1 MACIACHMISLC
13 GDNRNSFLP
22 NSRTRSSTSKI
33 KLWNATVAVCP
44 QASFPPACS
53 QALPGLTSLFEVAR
67 LRLGASEKHP
77 PQIVYVMLF
86 GLGLG
91 GSLLAGFGMAAATAR
106 SWIHMLIFA
115 ATLTVTLYT
124 VTDMEYPRLG
134 LIRIENFD
142 HFLVDAHQQMQPRDG
157 MGTIGSAR

>member
-1 MACIACHMISLC
+1 MATFGTLFFRTAGQDRGPQKQSLERDGC
-13 GDNRNSFLP
+13 SLP
-22 NSRTRSSTSKI
+22 TG
-33 KLWNATVAVCP
+33 KLSA
-44 QASFPPACS
+44 ACS
-53 QALPGLTSLFEVAR
+53 QALPPLTSLFEVAR
-67 LRLGASEKHP
+67 LRLGASERHP

-115 ATLTVTLYT
+115 GTLTVTLYA

-134 LIRIENFD
+134 LIRIETFD

-157 MGTIGSAR
+157 TETIGSTDKPSAQTH

>member
-1 MACIACHMISLC
+1 
-13 GDNRNSFLP
+13 
-22 NSRTRSSTSKI
+22 
-33 KLWNATVAVCP
+33 
-44 QASFPPACS
+44 
-53 QALPGLTSLFEVAR
+53 

-115 ATLTVTLYT
+115 STLTVTLYT

-142 HFLVDAHQQMQPRDG
+142 HFLVDAHQQMQPQDG